1 MSATSQVVVARALG
15 LLTTALEASS
25 PAAAVQAVRTA
36 AVDLEAEQARRV
48 AAYLAVQLVWRRMPK
63 RSRAAMREWVEQEWV
78 RVMQS
83 PVVVSAGSIQLGGV
97 DDGA

>member
-25 PAAAVQAVRTA
+25 QAAAVQAVRTA

-48 AAYLAVQLVWRRMPK
+48 AAYLAVQLVWRRMPQ

-83 PVVVSAGSIQLGGV
+83 PVVVSAGSIQQGGV